1 MFCSCYDH
9 QTGEETGEA
18 VSCRSRGWTR
28 DLVEVLRQTSV
39 LCVRYGDASIVPIRV
54 YVLFDDL
61 GQGHIALLLPD
72 QIKPIEQLVPVS

>member
-9 QTGEETGEA
+9 QTGEETGL
-18 VSCRSRGWTR
+18 RGDCDALDVIRRVDFRGVT
-28 DLVEVLRQTSV
+28 QTS
-39 LCVRYGDASIVPIRV
+39 GIVPSFI

-61 GQGHIALLLPD
+61 GQGHSALLLPD